1 MKIKPASFQ
10 KGAHLLTL
18 KDMRRGEFNN
28 RSLWTYYTIFF
39 SGSAALLYQAVG
51 WNIIGDSVNFLCL
64 LFFLNGFFVQRITHI
79 FENSLLMTLG
89 YILPLLIRN
98 SLKMSHTVAPLL
110 QDFLTLAATSTLTTL
125 ALGCLFT
132 GLSFLLKISVTK
144 LSRRSRGHISTRG
157 L

>member
-1 MKIKPASFQ
+1 VSTATRF
-10 KGAHLLTL
+10 
-18 KDMRRGEFNN
+18 FNN
-28 RSLWTYYTIFF
+28 RSLWAYYTIFF

-64 LFFLNGFFVQRITHI
+64 LFFLNGFLVKRPLHI

-98 SLKMSHTVAPLL
+98 SLKLNHSEASLL
-110 QDFLTLAATSTLTTL
+110 QDFLKLAATSTLTTL

-132 GLSFLLKISVTK
+132 GLSFLLKISATK
-144 LSRRSRGHISTRG
+144 FSRLSRGHISTRR